1 MTQEAHTPEQVG
13 KMTSCPKCGLEAKTM
28 LHPFCTHAECPVRRI
43 SSDKQKPSHS
53 AEPWQVKHDW
63 DIEGAT
69 TIIANA
75 DAEIDSEGTHY
86 SYDTIA
92 ICHDQFDERMPEAQ
106 ANARRIVACVN
117 ALAGIP
123 IDAIESGV
131 VAELVQALRGAEDAV
146 QAAYAQVDAEWR
158 DHDKAATRHDN
169 VIRDWRVKK
178 NNALAKLEASK

>member
-1 MTQEAHTPEQVG
+1 MTQEAHTPEHVG
-13 KMTSCPKCGLEAKTM
+13 EMTSCPKCGLEAKTM

-69 TIIANA
+69 TIIANV

-123 IDAIESGV
+123 IEAIEALPEGELARLIRERV
-131 VAELVQALRGAEDAV
+131 VLKGEG
-146 QAAYAQVDAEWR
+146 
-158 DHDKAATRHDN
+158 
-169 VIRDWRVKK
+169 
-178 NNALAKLEASK
+178 